1 MPQGTKRRAKRQWL
15 LSERSRYFRWLP
27 IRDERRNLG
36 RVLYARKI
44 SSERETFSSVHIA
57 GVVFVVD
64 SRSCGVIRFGLFEAH
79 LHSGELRK
87 DGIRIHLQEQ
97 PFQVL
102 TVLLQH
108 AGELVTRE
116 QLRQQVWPQDTFVE
130 FDHAL
135 NTAIKKIRAALC
147 DDAAIPRYV
156 ETIPKRGYR
165 WIAPLRSAR
174 EPEIAAVDESPA
186 VTELLPIPPQSRL
199 SVPGTWKW
207 FAALLLVGIL
217 AALGFRFTRY
227 ARPDG
232 ERSTL
237 LVVLPIENW
246 SDDAEQARTC
256 RGITED
262 MIGELAGLHMAHI
275 QVVPDSTAIQ
285 YEHTS
290 KTPNEIGRELGAG
303 LILQANLRRTPRHV
317 RLSAELV
324 RIRDGARLWGNS
336 FDHPPADA
344 LEVEADLAHQ
354 VAADLQPALR
364 SATP

>member
-1 MPQGTKRRAKRQWL
+1 
-15 LSERSRYFRWLP
+15 
-27 IRDERRNLG
+27 
-36 RVLYARKI
+36 
-44 SSERETFSSVHIA
+44 
-57 GVVFVVD
+57 VD
-64 SRSCGVIRFGLFEAH
+64 SRSCAVIRFGLFEAD

-116 QLRQQVWPQDTFVE
+116 QLRRQVWPQDTFVE

-174 EPEIAAVDESPA
+174 ESEIAALDESPA

-199 SVPGTWKW
+199 SIPGNWKW

-227 ARPDG
+227 VRPDA
-232 ERSTL
+232 ESSTL

-246 SDDAEQARTC
+246 SGDAEQARTC

-262 MIGELAGLHMAHI
+262 VIGELAGLH
-275 QVVPDSTAIQ
+275 VPHLQIVPNTTVLQ
-285 YEHTS
+285 YEQTT
-290 KTPNEIGRELGAG
+290 KTPGEIGRELGAA
-303 LILQANLRRTPRHV
+303 LILQGNLRSTSRHL
-317 RLSAELV
+317 RLSTELV
-324 RIRDGARLWGNS
+324 RLRDGARLWGNS
-336 FDHPPADA
+336 FDRSPADA
-344 LEVEADLAHQ
+344 VEVEADLAHQ